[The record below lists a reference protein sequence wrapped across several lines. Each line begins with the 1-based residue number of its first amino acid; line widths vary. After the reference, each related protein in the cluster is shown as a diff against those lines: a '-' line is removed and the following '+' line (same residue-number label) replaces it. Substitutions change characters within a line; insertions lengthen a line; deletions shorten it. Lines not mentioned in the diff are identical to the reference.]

1 MTEQIWYKDP
11 SVLFTKESW
20 NKFVPLPTMLVP
32 EALNSVLRFT
42 IYFTVIMAA
51 TTGETNY
58 FLIIPLVML
67 ATVFFDQVL
76 PDGKTLES
84 FSIKSNFTTNNSKYT
99 MPTDNNPF
107 MNVLLTEIVDNP
119 NRPDAAPT
127 SRKDVR
133 EQIQKSFQH
142 TNDIYMDTSDAFDQ
156 RQAMRTFHTIQS
168 SLIPNNFDDFKKWL
182 AKGMDAPDYSSAPPA
197 RNGKLLNETYVEK
210 QKESMPPLP
219 NSTDKPTGT
228 SPSPP
233 ASGTSSK

>member
-11 SVLFTKESW
+11 SVLFTRESW

-58 FLIIPLVML
+58 FLIIPLVMV

-76 PDGKTLES
+76 PNGKTLES
-84 FSIKSNFTTNNSKYT
+84 FSIKSNSVSSETSYT
-99 MPTDNNPF
+99 MPSDNNPF

-127 SRKDVR
+127 NRKDVR
-133 EQIQKSFQH
+133 EQIKKSFQH

-156 RQAMRTFHTIQS
+156 RQAMRTFHTIQAS
-168 SLIPNNFDDFKKWL
+168 TVPNDFKAFKKWL
-182 AKGMDAPDYSSAPPA
+182 TKGMDAPDYSSAPPA
-197 RNGKLLNETYVEK
+197 RNGKLLNETHL
-210 QKESMPPLP
+210 QQQESVSSLS

-228 SPSPP
+228 SPSPT
-233 ASGTSSK
+233 TSKSPTK

>member
-11 SVLFTKESW
+11 AVLFTKESW
-20 NKFVPLPTMLVP
+20 YKFVPLPSMLVP
-32 EALNSVLRFT
+32 EALNSVVRFT

-51 TTGETNY
+51 TTAETNY

-76 PDGKTLES
+76 PNGKTLES
-84 FSIKSNFTTNNSKYT
+84 FSIKTNIEGVSSTYT

-127 SRKDVR
+127 NRKDIR
-133 EQIQKSFQH
+133 EQIKKSFQH

-168 SLIPNNFDDFKKWL
+168 STIPNNFDEFKKWM
-182 AKGMDAPDYSSAPPA
+182 AKGLDAPDYSSAPPA
-197 RNGKLLNETYVEK
+197 RNGKLMSEGYVEPR
-210 QKESMPPLP
+210 ESVGPLP

-233 ASGTSSK
+233 ASKVPPK